1 MAGAEAGT
9 DSLADYHN
17 LLARHGLDRNSLL
30 TSAPVPANR
39 QQPALFSLAQL
50 LDTPSR
56 LEKQVLEDYP
66 DAEHPR
72 LHRAR
77 VSVLHQNLALQIIG
91 PLVIRLF
98 RDGSSI
104 DLNPERIFLC
114 RKDSSSEELSR
125 WHYSASDQERLESD
139 EFIRVLGKQ
148 MQHWYPLFRQ
158 QFGVSPG
165 SYWSSV
171 GLALGAPYSLVW
183 NQVNVDELCQQAS
196 AWLTRFECEAN
207 RYIDWIPAQF
217 SHQRCAIPQRRGCCL
232 KYLLPEG
239 SYCGTCGIYRKE
251 RLG

>member
-9 DSLADYHN
+9 DWLVDYHN
-17 LLARHGLDRNSLL
+17 LLARHDLDRNSLL
-30 TSAPVPANR
+30 TSALVPANR
-39 QQPALFSLAQL
+39 QPPALFSLAQVL
-50 LDTPSR
+50 ANPSL

-66 DAEHPR
+66 EAGHPR
-72 LHRAR
+72 LRRAR
-77 VSVLHQNLALQIIG
+77 VSVLHQSLALQIIG

-114 RKDSSSEELSR
+114 REDSSADGHSR
-125 WHYSASDQERLESD
+125 WDYSASGQERLEPD

-183 NQVNVDELCQQAS
+183 NQVNVDDLCQQAS

>member
-1 MAGAEAGT
+1 MVGAEAGT

-30 TSAPVPANR
+30 TSALVPANR

-104 DLNPERIFLC
+104 NLNPERIFLI
-114 RKDSSSEELSR
+114 REGYSSEELSR
-125 WHYSASDQERLESD
+125 WHYSASDQERLEPG

-148 MQHWYPLFRQ
+148 MQHWYPVFRR

-183 NQVNVDELCQQAS
+183 NQVSADELCQQAS
-196 AWLTRFECEAN
+196 AWLTQFECEAN

-217 SHQRCAIPQRRGCCL
+217 SGARCAIPQRRGCCL

-239 SYCGTCGIYRKE
+239 GYCGTCGIYRKE
-251 RLG
+251 RMG

>member
-1 MAGAEAGT
+1 MVGAEAGT

-30 TSAPVPANR
+30 TSALVPTNR

-104 DLNPERIFLC
+104 DLNPERIFLI
-114 RKDSSSEELSR
+114 RESSSSEELSR
-125 WHYSASDQERLESD
+125 WHYSASDQERLEPD

-148 MQHWYPLFRQ
+148 MQHWYPVFRR

-183 NQVNVDELCQQAS
+183 NQVDADELCQQAS

-217 SHQRCAIPQRRGCCL
+217 SQARCAIPQRRGCCL

-239 SYCGTCGIYRKE
+239 GYCGTCGIYRKE
-251 RLG
+251 RMG

>member
-1 MAGAEAGT
+1 MVGAEAGT

-17 LLARHGLDRNSLL
+17 LLARHGLERNSLL
-30 TSAPVPANR
+30 TSALVPTNR

-72 LHRAR
+72 LRRAR
-77 VSVLHQNLALQIIG
+77 VSVLHQSLALQIIG

-125 WHYSASDQERLESD
+125 WHYSASNQERQEPD

-148 MQHWYPLFRQ
+148 MQHWYPVFRR

-183 NQVNVDELCQQAS
+183 NQVDADELCRQAS
-196 AWLTRFECEAN
+196 GWLTRFECEAN

-217 SHQRCAIPQRRGCCL
+217 SQQRCAIPQRRGCCL

-239 SYCGTCGIYRKE
+239 GYCGTCGIYRKE
-251 RLG
+251 RMG